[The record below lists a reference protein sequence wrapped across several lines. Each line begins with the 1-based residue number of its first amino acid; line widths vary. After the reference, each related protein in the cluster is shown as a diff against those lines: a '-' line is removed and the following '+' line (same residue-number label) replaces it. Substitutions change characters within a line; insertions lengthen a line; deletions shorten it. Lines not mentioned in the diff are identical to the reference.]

1 MPTTPPQLAPASWPV
16 LLLGFA
22 LLVLLAAERIRSA
35 LVAQT
40 RQQRAHALSELA
52 LQRELHARQIQFT
65 VDEAFL
71 AVRQVLHDALG
82 AEPVGLQ
89 LVRGATSAPLVLRDA
104 LRWHYALTPYS
115 TAAQAIARTHKTRV
129 IELTPAVTSLFVA
142 DELTVATRT
151 LLGETRT
158 LPRSATWYLVRYNP
172 TPEYRLHKPARRWF
186 GQRSGGRLP
195 A

>member
-1 MPTTPPQLAPASWPV
+1 M
-16 LLLGFA
+16 
-22 LLVLLAAERIRSA
+22 RSA
-35 LVAQT
+35 IVAQT

-65 VDEAFL
+65 VAEAFL

-82 AEPVGLQ
+82 VEPLGLQ
-89 LVRGATSAPLVLRDA
+89 LARDQAKAPLMLRDT
-104 LRWHYALTPYS
+104 LRWHYALTPYHA
-115 TAAQAIARTHKTRV
+115 AAQALARTHQARV

-172 TPEYRLHKPARRWF
+172 TPEYQLQRPARRWF
-186 GQRSGGRLP
+186 GWLGVR